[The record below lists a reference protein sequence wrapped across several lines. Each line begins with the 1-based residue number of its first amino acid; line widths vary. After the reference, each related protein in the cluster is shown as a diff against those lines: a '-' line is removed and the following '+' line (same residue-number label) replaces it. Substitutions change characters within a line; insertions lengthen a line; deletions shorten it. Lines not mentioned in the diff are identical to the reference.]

1 MTAVIT
7 HRPDGYFIGREE
19 DVKAVAE
26 ALRPSDAAGTL
37 LVRGE
42 AGIGK
47 TAVVE
52 RGRAMAV
59 REGVPVLRITRD
71 SDAGEAGAAELAD
84 AVCGALSEVADGR
97 LLGHV
102 TAIRRAQSRTVD
114 HRGEWA
120 LLSTISEQLR
130 DAASR
135 APFALLCDHVE
146 RLPPRTASALSLVLR
161 VFRPAGVPV
170 VLAARPTSPGPGTGE
185 LPAAAGDVLDLAPL
199 APEEVADLI
208 ARRLGR
214 PADPGM
220 LTAVRWALGPLAGNP
235 RAVLSLL
242 AAGAEA
248 GGLLELDGRFGLTVP
263 REALRLA
270 ADAAGL
276 RRLVPRSMGPDTE
289 AAEVATTLAH
299 VIGNAELRLEDLY
312 LLERHPASP
321 ADVGSRTFEGLAGEG
336 VLTVD
341 EDGRIT
347 FAVPAFAAA
356 LRALSPS
363 HDVRD
368 LHARIACSVA
378 GRLGTATAG
387 ASHPRL
393 TDHVAAAGPMIED
406 TVATPLLLAVARSH
420 ARRDPA
426 KAMRSYRWALGR
438 LSPHDPGTPG
448 TLREAAGLA
457 LRNADHASALALGEP
472 LLACL
477 DVPHHVG
484 PGELEFTARVWAWAA
499 LHEHRLPDSDGAG
512 PGARTVPERMPGV
525 AELVAL
531 GRRYGIGQGAVE
543 PGPGRAGDPV
553 TAGGTTQGPLPGD
566 AELRLLAAAVT
577 GGAEVGGATD
587 GGGLATAA
595 AYGDLAG
602 ALHIVLGDRYR
613 ASGDSTAGRYHAVV
627 GGYLSGRWDEALAA
641 ARAIELRGRAGGA
654 HGVGQLARA
663 LVAEIHC
670 YRGDVAQARSW
681 LDLIPDSLVHPL
693 VVRARMGLRY
703 GSGRADAALED
714 GWREARLAR
723 AGGLLAGVERV
734 LLRLLAHALDANDPR
749 EAGRT
754 LRELESLHEEAAS
767 ALTGEAVLLAHGV
780 LHRDVESLLAARRM
794 IRQRG
799 DALLEV
805 HCHQWLAEVS
815 DDPLPWLVKA
825 AQGAHRLGAG
835 RRFRGM
841 ISRAAR
847 RRDVAVPTAPRRAA
861 TWQLSE
867 PDLHLIEMISNGATN
882 RQIAARL
889 ACSEKTVER
898 RLTRLFRR
906 TGRRS
911 RVELATAWLDGSLT
925 RPGLLPNTPAHD
937 RPSPTTR
944 STVPRPPAAG

>member
-1 MTAVIT
+1 MIT
-7 HRPDGYFIGREE
+7 HRPDGCFIGRDE

-52 RGRAMAV
+52 RGRAAAV
-59 REGVPVLRITRD
+59 REGVPVLRLSWD
-71 SDAGEAGAAELAD
+71 SGAEEAGAAALAD
-84 AVCGALSEVADGR
+84 AICGALPEVADGR

-102 TAIRRAQSRTVD
+102 TAIRRAQSRTAD
-114 HRGEWA
+114 RRGEWT
-120 LLSTISEQLR
+120 LLSAISEHLR

-135 APFALLCDHVE
+135 TPFALVCDHLE
-146 RLPPRTASALSLVLR
+146 RLPPRTASALALVLR
-161 VFRPAGVPV
+161 VFRPAGVPM
-170 VLAARPTSPGPGTGE
+170 VLAARPTPPGPGTGE
-185 LPAAAGDVLDLAPL
+185 LPAAAGHVLDLAPL
-199 APEEVADLI
+199 APDEVAALI

-220 LTAVRWALGPLAGNP
+220 LTAVRRALGPLAGNP

-242 AAGAEA
+242 AAAAES
-248 GGLLELDGRFGLTVP
+248 GGLLELDGRLGLTVP
-263 REALRLA
+263 QEALRLA

-276 RRLVPRSMGPDTE
+276 RRLVPRGTGPHTE
-289 AAEVATTLAH
+289 GAEVATTLAH
-299 VIGNAELRLEDLY
+299 VIGSAELRLEDLY

-321 ADVGSRTFEGLAGEG
+321 ADVGSRTFEGLAGAG

-341 EDGRIT
+341 QDGRIT
-347 FAVPAFAAA
+347 FAVPALAAA

-363 HDVRD
+363 HDVRE

-393 TDHVAAAGPMIED
+393 ADHVAAAGPMIED

-426 KAMRSYRWALGR
+426 KAMRSYRSALRR
-438 LSPHDPGTPG
+438 LSPTDPGTPG

-457 LRNADHASALALGEP
+457 LRNADHDGALALGEP

-477 DVPHHVG
+477 DVPHHAG
-484 PGELEFTARVWAWAA
+484 RGELEFTARTWAWAA
-499 LHEHRLPDSDGAG
+499 LHEHRLPDSDRAG
-512 PGARTVPERMPGV
+512 PAARTVHERMPGA

-531 GRRYGIGQGAVE
+531 GGLYGIGQVGA
-543 PGPGRAGDPV
+543 GPAPDRAGGPEPAGETARGPFPV
-553 TAGGTTQGPLPGD
+553 A
-566 AELRLLAAAVT
+566 AERRLLAAAVT
-577 GGAEVGGATD
+577 GGAEAAGETGGGA
-587 GGGLATAA
+587 LATAA

-602 ALHIVLGDRYR
+602 ALHIVLGDRYP
-613 ASGDSTAGRYHAVV
+613 ASGDSTAACYHTVV
-627 GGYLSGRWDEALAA
+627 GDYLSGRWDEALAA
-641 ARAIELRGRAGGA
+641 AREIELRGRSGGG

-663 LVAEIHC
+663 LAAEIHC
-670 YRGDVAQARSW
+670 YRGDVGQARIW

-693 VVRARMGLRY
+693 VGRARMGLLY
-703 GSGRADAALED
+703 GSGRPDTAPEA
-714 GWREARLAR
+714 GWREARRAR
-723 AGGLLAGVERV
+723 ASGLLAGVERI
-734 LLRLLAHALDANDPR
+734 LLRLLAHALDENDPR
-749 EAGRT
+749 GAGRV
-754 LRELESLHEEAAS
+754 LRELESLHDEAAS
-767 ALTGEAVLLAHGV
+767 PLTGEAVLLAQGV
-780 LHRDVESLLAARRM
+780 LHHDVDRLLAARRM

-805 HCHQWLAEVS
+805 HCHQWLAEVG
-815 DDPLPWLVKA
+815 DAPRPWLLKA
-825 AQGAHRLGAG
+825 AQGARRLGAG

-841 ISRAAR
+841 ISRSAR
-847 RRDVAVPTAPRRAA
+847 RRDVAVPASRRRAPTA
-861 TWQLSE
+861 ELSE
-867 PDLHLIEMISNGATN
+867 SDLHLIEMISNGATN

-898 RLTRLFRR
+898 RLTRLFQR
-906 TGRRS
+906 TGHRS
-911 RVELATAWLDGSLT
+911 RVELAAAWLDGSLA
-925 RPGLLPNTPAHD
+925 RLGLLPNAAAHD
-937 RPSPTTR
+937 LPPSGGGRTGSSTR
-944 STVPRPPAAG
+944 